1 MFMSKKYGLNSLYYG
16 ILALLNFLFV
26 FILPFCSKFIVY
38 CHSIAMI
45 VSAYITAL
53 TNLVHLFLSN
63 YVMISNKENV
73 IF

>member
-16 ILALLNFLFV
+16 ILVLLNFLFV

-38 CHSIAMI
+38 HHSIAMI

-53 TNLVHLFLSN
+53 TNLVHFFYPTML
-63 YVMISNKENV
+63 
-73 IF
+73 

>member
-26 FILPFCSKFIVY
+26 FIFPFCSKFIVY
-38 CHSIAMI
+38 RYSIAMI